1 MKKVE
6 EMRRIGKGP
15 GRKFFFFSLFE
26 SRSFWKSF
34 VNKGMEN
41 RYLFLC
47 LRVSFIIRGRYL
59 TERTSFLHTQF
70 SSLSFLFICYFLG
83 NRTVCQGFS
92 SYSEIIVSLFSRL
105 ETAPYFPN
113 SQLYLFIDMLKQV
126 FSFKICIFYKSQNPV
141 DVERPLKSKNNSVK
155 HIKVTRMQELFQSMY
170 DRETPCQFPVR
181 LS

>member
-1 MKKVE
+1 MGTYKKEREWKSKKGQGVWTKDFNERFYLRDVKLVHSLMKKVE

-59 TERTSFLHTQF
+59 TERTSFLHT
-70 SSLSFLFICYFLG
+70 
-83 NRTVCQGFS
+83 
-92 SYSEIIVSLFSRL
+92 
-105 ETAPYFPN
+105 
-113 SQLYLFIDMLKQV
+113 
-126 FSFKICIFYKSQNPV
+126 
-141 DVERPLKSKNNSVK
+141 
-155 HIKVTRMQELFQSMY
+155 
-170 DRETPCQFPVR
+170 
-181 LS
+181 